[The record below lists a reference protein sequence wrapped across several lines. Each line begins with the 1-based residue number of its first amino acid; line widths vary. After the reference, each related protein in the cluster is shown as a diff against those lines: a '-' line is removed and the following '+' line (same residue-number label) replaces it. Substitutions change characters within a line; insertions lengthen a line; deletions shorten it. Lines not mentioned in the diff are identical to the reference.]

1 MFGFVPRNK
10 REVPRARRKILYGS
24 VSSNL
29 AASCSSLT
37 ELGALG
43 SLLIPATSG
52 LVAKSRQ
59 EKVQFQSP
67 PTIIDTFF
75 AGVKILSRFKK
86 KVADTEFRP

>member
-67 PTIIDTFF
+67 PTIIGKFF
-75 AGVKILSRFKK
+75 AGVKILLRFKK
-86 KVADTEFRP
+86 KVGDTEFGP